1 MFIVSSR
8 VSWVI
13 MVAPG
18 SEKVVGTSTLT
29 LVDRQDRCASGGV
42 GAGRDVTEVGI
53 GRMLEKLRQGI
64 VSGLGVYTAVRR
76 YGPR

>member
-29 LVDRQDRCASGGV
+29 LVDRPAVGMEQD
-42 GAGRDVTEVGI
+42 E
-53 GRMLEKLRQGI
+53 MLLR
-64 VSGLGVYTAVRR
+64 LG
-76 YGPR
+76 